1 MKYVIARNCENED
14 CKHLSFVHDQ
24 EGETLEFE
32 TKKEAK
38 DFKEIIIASEL
49 EELNRVA
56 TQELEEDIMIMP
68 KEEK

>member
-14 CKHLSFVHDQ
+14 CEHLSFVHDE
-24 EGETLEFE
+24 EGKTLEFD

-38 DFKEIIIASEL
+38 DFKTIVILQEL
-49 EELNRVA
+49 EEIHRVA
-56 TQELEEDIMIMP
+56 AQELEEDIMIMP